1 MAYPL
6 AARREGERYAGGDSM
21 ATQFTQGTT
30 VVELADGVFA
40 RLHEGLTNAGII
52 VGDEGV
58 LVIDS
63 LRVPSFARD
72 LIEDVKR
79 LTPKPIRYVVDTH
92 SHWDH
97 AWGNEEFPDAT
108 IIGHDNCRAEML
120 DVDLVEW
127 WRNRAHTSGMPW
139 SEEATTVTVT
149 PPTLTFESSMRLV
162 LGEREVHLRWLGRAH
177 TSGDIFIHLPAE
189 RLVFT
194 GDVAQDGG
202 VPFIL
207 DGYVRDWVETDT
219 RLVGLDA
226 DRFVSGHGPIGDHAA
241 LEEARDFILA
251 LAEGTDTAIAAGQD
265 EQIAART
272 VTESMTARFGQWRG
286 FERLEDSA
294 RYAYRQ
300 ARASADAKPSE
311 LR

>member
-1 MAYPL
+1 MVESTP
-6 AARREGERYAGGDSM
+6 
-21 ATQFTQGTT
+21 GTT
-30 VVELADGVFA
+30 IVELADGVFA

-52 VGDEGV
+52 VGDDGV

-72 LIEDVKR
+72 LIADVAR
-79 LTPKPIRYVVDTH
+79 LTPKPIRWVVDTH

-108 IIGHDNCRAEML
+108 IIGHDNARAEML

-127 WRNRAHTSGMPW
+127 WRERAATSGMPW
-139 SEEATTVTVT
+139 SEEARTVRVT
-149 PPTLTFESSMRLV
+149 PPDLTFDESMRLF
-162 LGEREVHLRWLGRAH
+162 LGDREVHLRWFGRAH

-189 RLVFT
+189 NLLFT

-202 VPFIL
+202 VPFMQ
-207 DGYVRDWVETDT
+207 DGYVRDWVGTDG
-219 RLVGLDA
+219 RLLELEPE
-226 DRFVSGHGPIGDHAA
+226 RFVSGHGPIGSFDA
-241 LEEARDFILA
+241 LIDARDFIAMLA
-251 LAEGTDTAIAAGQD
+251 MGVQNAIVDGQD
-265 EQIAART
+265 EATAGAR
-272 VTESMTARFGQWRG
+272 VAEAMRERFGGWRG
-286 FERLEDSA
+286 FERVEESA

-300 ARASADAKPSE
+300 MKATPDAKPSD

>member
-1 MAYPL
+1 M
-6 AARREGERYAGGDSM
+6 
-21 ATQFTQGTT
+21 TTNVQFTEGTEI
-30 VVELADGVFA
+30 VELADGVFA
-40 RLHEGLTNAGII
+40 RLHAGLTNAGVI
-52 VGDEGV
+52 VGEEGV

-72 LIEDVKR
+72 LIADVKR

-108 IIGHDNCRAEML
+108 IIGHDNCRQEML

-127 WRNRAHTSGMPW
+127 WRNRAATSGMPW
-139 SEEATTVTVT
+139 SEEAKTVRVT
-149 PPTLTFESSMRLV
+149 PPGLTFDESMRLII
-162 LGEREVHLRWLGRAH
+162 GGREVHLRWLGRAH

-202 VPFIL
+202 VPFMQ
-207 DGYVRDWVETDT
+207 DGYLRDWVGTDG
-219 RLVGLDA
+219 RLLELEPE
-226 DRFVSGHGPIGDHAA
+226 RFVSGHGPIGDLDA
-241 LEEARDFILA
+241 LVEARDFVAMLA
-251 LAEGTDTAIAAGQD
+251 ASVQNAIVEGQD
-265 EQIAART
+265 EATAGASTAAALQ
-272 VTESMTARFGQWRG
+272 ERFGGWRG
-286 FERLEDSA
+286 FERVEESA

-300 ARASADAKPSE
+300 MKAAPDARPSD

>member
-1 MAYPL
+1 MV
-6 AARREGERYAGGDSM
+6 E
-21 ATQFTQGTT
+21 FTPGTT
-30 VVELADGVFA
+30 MVELADGVFA
-40 RLHEGLTNAGII
+40 RLHEGLTNGGII
-52 VGDEGV
+52 VGDEDV

-72 LIEDVKR
+72 LIADVKR

-127 WRNRAHTSGMPW
+127 WRQRAATSGMPW
-139 SEEATTVTVT
+139 SEEATTVRVT

-162 LGEREVHLRWLGRAH
+162 LGQHELHLRWLGRAH
-177 TSGDIFIHLPAE
+177 TSGDIFIHLPTE

-202 VPFIL
+202 VPFIQ
-207 DGYVRDWVETDT
+207 DGYLGDWVGTDT
-219 RLVGLDA
+219 RLLELDA
-226 DRFVSGHGPIGDHAA
+226 DRFVSGHGPIGDRAA
-241 LEEARDFILA
+241 LHEARDFIAA
-251 LAEGTDTAIAAGQD
+251 LAFGIEHAVAEGQD
-265 EQIAART
+265 EATAAAS
-272 VTESMTARFGQWRG
+272 VTASMSARFGGWRG
-286 FERLEDSA
+286 FERVEDSA

-300 ARASADAKPSE
+300 ARASADARPSD
-311 LR
+311 LRG